1 MTDSSPCEAPPAP
14 VLRSPSGSLPPPA
27 PLTPADSD
35 LRGLPF
41 MPLDTVR
48 LLDSDLFA
56 LSTGDEFKCA
66 VALWCK
72 AWQQVP
78 AGSLP
83 DHERVLAHLSGAGA
97 GWVGVRAMALHGWVL
112 CTDGRLYHPVLA
124 EKANHAWKARQAQR
138 ARANRRWHPHERQ
151 GADGLPEQGVEK
163 PPTSARAAAN
173 GPTATAYARESTRE
187 STKDSTGQNAATL
200 RGVRLSPVW
209 QPDPALQAFACT
221 LGLEPQAVAERFRDY
236 WLAVPGAR
244 GRKSDWGATWRNWCR
259 REHAGGG
266 GPSARPPHPLEE
278 QAERLLRRVAGA
290 GV

>member
-1 MTDSSPCEAPPAP
+1 MTDHPACKPPPDPARPSPAC
-14 VLRSPSGSLPPPA
+14 SLSAPA
-27 PLTPADSD
+27 PLTPPDSD

-97 GWVGVRAMALHGWVL
+97 GWPAMRAMALHGWVI

-138 ARANRRWHPHERQ
+138 ARANRRWHPQEPTDSTSVVAASD
-151 GADGLPEQGVEK
+151 GA
-163 PPTSARAAAN
+163 A
-173 GPTATAYARESTRE
+173 AYARESTRE
-187 STKDSTGQNAATL
+187 STADSTRESPQPDTADL
-200 RGVRLSPVW
+200 RGARLSPAW
-209 QPDPALQAFACT
+209 QPDATLQAFAST
-221 LGLEPQAVAERFRDY
+221 LGLRP
-236 WLAVPGAR
+236 
-244 GRKSDWGATWRNWCR
+244 
-259 REHAGGG
+259 AGGG
-266 GPSARPPHPLEE
+266 GALSGLLAGGAR
-278 QAERLLRRVAGA
+278 RAGA
-290 GV
+290 

>member
-1 MTDSSPCEAPPAP
+1 MTDHPACKPPPDPARPSPACPLPA
-14 VLRSPSGSLPPPA
+14 PA
-27 PLTPADSD
+27 PLTPPDSD

-97 GWVGVRAMALHGWVL
+97 GWPAMRAMALHGWVI

-138 ARANRRWHPHERQ
+138 ARANRRWHPQEPT
-151 GADGLPEQGVEK
+151 DS
-163 PPTSARAAAN
+163 TSAVAASDGA
-173 GPTATAYARESTRE
+173 AAYARESTRE
-187 STKDSTGQNAATL
+187 STADSTRESPQPDTADL
-200 RGVRLSPVW
+200 RGARLSPAW
-209 QPDPALQAFACT
+209 QPDATLQAFAST
-221 LGLEPQAVAERFRDY
+221 LGLDPQGVAERFRDY

-244 GRKSDWGATWRNWCR
+244 GRKADWGATWRNWCR
-259 REHAGGG
+259 REQAGGG
-266 GPSARPPHPLEE
+266 VRSARPSHPLEE
-278 QAERLLRRVAGA
+278 QAMRLLRRGAGA
-290 GV
+290 G